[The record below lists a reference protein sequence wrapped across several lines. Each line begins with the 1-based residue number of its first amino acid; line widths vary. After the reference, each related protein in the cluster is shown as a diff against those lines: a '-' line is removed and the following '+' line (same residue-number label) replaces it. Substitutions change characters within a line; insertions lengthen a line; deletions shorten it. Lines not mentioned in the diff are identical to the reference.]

1 MKHIGFIQ
9 NLFECETKLTPGYVK
24 LVKNVKLNKEQDNS
38 TNFSNQDKK
47 FLEETNKILSPHIL
61 KIANFLGYTNYFF
74 RNCWVQKYKKED
86 VHSIHI
92 HSKGLEEYSFIYY
105 IDGTKNSS
113 PTLFYNLGYPYVE
126 ISHHK
131 VSPEKGKL
139 VFFLGCLPHEVRN
152 NGDTKRLIVSGNI
165 AFNNEK

>member
-61 KIANFLGYTNYFF
+61 KIANF
-74 RNCWVQKYKKED
+74 
-86 VHSIHI
+86 
-92 HSKGLEEYSFIYY
+92 IYY

-126 ISHHK
+126 ISRHK